1 MITGNRTCGGH
12 CSITFSLKPKTIGLT
27 SALILESELLCFVF
41 EPSSQFPAE
50 DRIVSLASGEHEA
63 DADDQRESVPLHIR
77 DQISGGMKIWI
88 RFKILTMSGQST
100 ALFCFVWPLETYL

>member
-1 MITGNRTCGGH
+1 MITGNQTCGGH

-41 EPSSQFPAE
+41 ESSSQFPAE